1 MNIQEAIRAVMNRR
15 DLGYDE
21 MSAVMRQI
29 MTGEATNAQI
39 GGFLVGLQMKRESVP
54 EIAAAAEVM
63 RELATKVRVEGDALV
78 DICGTG
84 GDGADL
90 FNVSTGAMFIVAAAG
105 GRVAK
110 HGNRSVSSSSG
121 SADLLEAAGAKLD
134 LDPEAVGECVDRVG
148 VGFMFAPR
156 HHSAMRHAV
165 AARREMAVR
174 TIFNLL
180 GPLTNPAG
188 ARRQLLGVFADHWVR
203 PLAEV
208 LQRLGSERVMV
219 VHSEDGL
226 DEVSIAAPTHVAELD
241 NGVIREYTIRPED
254 FGLAS
259 ASLDAV
265 KVHTAVESLDI
276 IRRVYAGEPG
286 PAADMLSLNAGAS
299 IYCAGLA
306 DSVEAGVER
315 ARAVLADGAAGRRLE
330 EFVHYTNRFE

>member
-1 MNIQEAIRAVMNRR
+1 MNIQEAIRAVMDRR

-21 MSAVMRQI
+21 MTAVMRQI

-54 EIAAAAEVM
+54 EIAAAAGVM

-203 PLAEV
+203 PVAEV

-241 NGVIREYTIRPED
+241 DGVIREYTIRPED

-330 EFVHYTNRFE
+330 EFVHYTNRF

>member
-1 MNIQEAIRAVMNRR
+1 M
-15 DLGYDE
+15 
-21 MSAVMRQI
+21 
-29 MTGEATNAQI
+29 
-39 GGFLVGLQMKRESVP
+39 
-54 EIAAAAEVM
+54 
-63 RELATKVRVEGDALV
+63 
-78 DICGTG
+78 
-84 GDGADL
+84 
-90 FNVSTGAMFIVAAAG
+90 
-105 GRVAK
+105 
-110 HGNRSVSSSSG
+110 SSSSG

>member
-15 DLGYDE
+15 DLDYDE
-21 MSAVMRQI
+21 MTAVMRQI
-29 MTGEATNAQI
+29 MTGEASNAQI
-39 GGFLVGLQMKRESVP
+39 GGFLVGLQMKRESVA

-63 RELATKVRVEGDALV
+63 RELATKVSVEGDALV

-134 LDPEAVGECVDRVG
+134 LDSAAVGECVDRVG

-241 NGVIREYTIRPED
+241 DGVIREYTIRPED
-254 FGLAS
+254 FGLVS

-286 PAADMLSLNAGAS
+286 PAADMLALNAGAS

-306 DSVEAGVER
+306 DSVGAGVER
-315 ARAVLADGAAGRRLE
+315 ARAVLADGAAGRRLD